1 MMWYVAL
8 VILLVAAVLLM
19 LLVKRQQ
26 HASYGIQAAN
36 RELYESRLQELSGE
50 RAEGTLTEQDY
61 HAAVIE
67 LKKSFVA
74 DNADDE
80 ATIQETPAGMLVP
93 VALLLVIS
101 LVLYFWVGDS
111 WRQQHTADQ
120 ALAQLPE
127 LSAKIMGNSQ
137 AQPTPVEVETFA
149 LGLRQRLQHEPDAG
163 AWMLYGRV
171 MMQMRQLEQGIEAF
185 ERSLALDPG
194 RTSTLLAHAQALVM
208 MGSDGDLVRAA
219 QNIRQVL
226 EAQPMNPEALG
237 LLGIIAYERGDFEQA
252 GQAWRFALQLLDE
265 NDPRYAAIESSLEDV
280 EQRLSGDLVYITVTV
295 DITDELRNEMPHQAN
310 LFVFV
315 RDPDGSRAP
324 AAVVRQPISD
334 LPVTLTLSEEDAMV
348 EGHTLAT
355 IQNWLVSARL
365 TTGETIDVRPGVM
378 EARPRLIETESGQ
391 QVQLT
396 ISEMH

>member
-8 VILLVAAVLLM
+8 AILLIAAVLLM

-36 RELYESRLQELSGE
+36 RELYESRLQELSTE
-50 RAEGTLTEQDY
+50 RTEGTLSEQDY
-61 HAAVIE
+61 SAAVVE

-80 ATIQETPAGMLVP
+80 KSIKETPAGMLVP
-93 VALLLVIS
+93 MILLVVIT

-111 WRQQHTADQ
+111 WRQQQTADG

-127 LSAKIMGNSQ
+127 LSEKIMGNSQ
-137 AQPTPVEVETFA
+137 AQASPAEVETFA
-149 LGLRQRLQHEPDAG
+149 LGLRQRLQQEPDAG

-171 MMQMRQLEQGIEAF
+171 MMQMRQLEQAIEAY
-185 ERSLALDPG
+185 EQSLALDPG
-194 RTSTLLAHAQALVM
+194 RTSTLIAHTQALVM

-219 QNIRQVL
+219 RNIRQVL
-226 EAQPMNPEALG
+226 EVQPMNPEALG

-252 GQAWRFALQLLDE
+252 GQAWRIALQLLDE
-265 NDPRYAAIESSLEDV
+265 SDPRFAAIESSLEDV
-280 EQRLSGDLVYITVTV
+280 DQRLSGDLVYITVTI
-295 DITDELRNEMPHQAN
+295 DISDELRNEMPPQAN

-334 LPVTLTLSEEDAMV
+334 LPVTLTLSEDDAMV
-348 EGHTLAT
+348 EGHTLTT
-355 IQNWLVSARL
+355 IQSWLVSARL
-365 TTGETIDVRPGVM
+365 TTGDTIDVRPGVM

-391 QVQLT
+391 QVELT
-396 ISEMH
+396 ISEMY